1 MEPVDDPYR
10 HEAKRRRLDTCQSS
24 DASSFVERTEGPDDW
39 SPAGYDPAFALSI
52 AHLPVSTGALPTWLP
67 AQYHISVGLEDQNI
81 LPMTTNLHAPP
92 NHLISQSH
100 ETLDLNGVGSFDIQF
115 AANEHPCGFPNSAL
129 WTNPLS
135 HVPMES
141 LAVSNFYQVPEQ
153 LLQAELHAL
162 AQAPYELYP
171 TSSYQPPVISE
182 QSSKS
187 LPTAVWVDIVQKPDE
202 IEVSQPSPDQGG
214 IVCFGMI
221 SGVSGRCERRIS
233 EKDQSVYE
241 VQLNS
246 SASFCAIDNPLMK
259 GMILSDHGQMIQGL
273 LDEPAI
279 NLFAS
284 CTPHGELSTRKTL
297 KCSSQISCVLDITV
311 YGPWELFEQIG
322 IWFQEYGAYLQD
334 PRVCHM
340 NVKYCN
346 PHRLSSEDFESCL
359 LLSQVVSHTNASSC
373 LQDITEGPELLD
385 ILSSNVDLE
394 ETPQPKAIRAI
405 LQSHQK
411 KALTF
416 LLRREKG
423 WAFDGHQSDIW
434 EKVDTDQGRFFVNR
448 VSAAHQT
455 EEPPQFYGGIIAD
468 PMGLGK
474 TLTMISLAATDLE
487 SDMNNELHME
497 IDDEKANAV
506 PATLIIV
513 PPPLLGTWEDQLAEH
528 VVQGSMEWRC
538 HYGKNRFVDKNE
550 LNSVNVVLTT
560 YHTVS
565 AEWKTGNSILF
576 SVRWRRIVLD
586 EAHYIRNGNSRM
598 AHSICALDSVARWAV
613 TGTPIQNRLADLATL
628 LRFIRAHPYTDPKVF
643 DTDISRFWKSGKDEE
658 AVRRLKHLSACLLLR
673 RPKATINLPQ
683 RRDMRCPVDF
693 SREERAL
700 YDEIREQAV
709 SKIEEVL
716 QNNSEASRA
725 GGYVNVLQQI
735 ESLRLVCDLGL
746 YYHSRHQN
754 LQHLM
759 AEATDWASVA
769 QETFNVQRG
778 MGPMVCAQC
787 SSTLELTETLFDD
800 STSVNTSPEFSRC
813 LRYVCG
819 DCIHKLGR
827 ANHIA
832 LCRHKPSCPTA
843 PVSISTS
850 VFEDVSSLIS
860 PQIKNLPTGIPSKV
874 KALITDIKSLP
885 PDAKCVVFSTWRLT
899 LDVIEAGLDQGSL
912 SSIRFDGKVPQKD
925 RQSVI
930 EKFKTDPN
938 LRVMLLTLSC
948 GAVGLTLTVASR
960 AYLMEPHWNP
970 TLEEQALARI
980 HRIGQ
985 TREVTTVRFYMR
997 DSFEEQVM
1005 EVQESKKNLAGVL
1018 LSLHDG
1024 GRMDDSI
1031 GTLQVSDWDTALLK
1045 NSLLMHP

>member
-1 MEPVDDPYR
+1 MEPGDDPYR
-10 HEAKRRRLDTCQSS
+10 HEAKRQRLDKSPSS
-24 DASSFVERTEGPDDW
+24 QTGSSVGRAEEPDNLGPAAQEHVP
-39 SPAGYDPAFALSI
+39 SLFTGQ
-52 AHLPVSTGALPTWLP
+52 LPVSTGVLPTWPSTWLP
-67 AQYHISVGLEDQNI
+67 AQYPI
-81 LPMTTNLHAPP
+81 NLNFGYQPIFPIAANFHAQH
-92 NHLISQSH
+92 NHMISQSYGM
-100 ETLDLNGVGSFDIQF
+100 LGPNGVASYDMQF
-115 AANEHPCGFPNSAL
+115 AANGNPCGLPNPVFWAS
-129 WTNPLS
+129 PLS
-135 HVPMES
+135 
-141 LAVSNFYQVPEQ
+141 QVPIDSLVPSSTYQLNGQ
-153 LLQAELHAL
+153 LLHAEPLAL
-162 AQAPYELYP
+162 IQPAGELYP
-171 TSSYQPPVISE
+171 TSSYQASIISE
-182 QSSKS
+182 QSSVS
-187 LPTAVWVDIVQKPDE
+187 PSTVTCIDITEESDE
-202 IEVSQPSPDQGG
+202 VEEPQSKTDQETL
-214 IVCFGMI
+214 VCFGMI
-221 SGVSGRCERRIS
+221 SGVSGRCENRAS
-233 EKDQSVYE
+233 EKNPPVYE
-241 VQLNS
+241 VQINS
-246 SASFCAIDNPLMK
+246 SASFSAIDDPRMK

-273 LDEPAI
+273 LDEPTI
-279 NLFAS
+279 NLHAS
-284 CTPHGELSTRKTL
+284 CTPHSEPSSRKISKGSAQL
-297 KCSSQISCVLDITV
+297 SCVLDITV

-322 IWFQEYGAYLQD
+322 IWFQEYGVYLQD
-334 PRVCHM
+334 PRVCHRD
-340 NVKYCN
+340 VKYCN
-346 PHRLSSEDFESCL
+346 PHRFSSEAFESCL
-359 LLSQVVSHTNASSC
+359 LLSQVISHTGISSC

-385 ILSSNVDLE
+385 MLSSNVDLE

-423 WAFDGHQSDIW
+423 WAFDDHQSDIW
-434 EKVDTDQGRFFVNR
+434 EKADTNQGRFFVNK
-448 VSAAHQT
+448 VSNTHQS

-474 TLTMISLAATDLE
+474 TLTMISLAATDLD
-487 SDMNNELHME
+487 SDMNNSVHMD
-497 IDDEKANAV
+497 IDDEQDNIV
-506 PATLIIV
+506 PTTLVIV
-513 PPPLLGTWEDQLAEH
+513 PPPLLGTWEEQLAEH
-528 VVQGSMEWRC
+528 VIEGSVLWRC
-538 HYGKNRFVDKNE
+538 HHGKNRFVDKSE
-550 LNSVNVVLTT
+550 LDGVNVVLTT

-586 EAHYIRNGNSRM
+586 EAHYIRNGSSRM

-628 LRFIRAHPYTDPKVF
+628 LRFIRAHPYTDPRAF

-658 AVRRLKHLSACLLLR
+658 AVRRLKHLSTCLLLR

-683 RRDMRCPVDF
+683 RRDVRCPVDF

-716 QNNSEASRA
+716 QNSSEASRA
-725 GGYVNVLQQI
+725 GGYVNVLQRI

-754 LQHLM
+754 LQNLM
-759 AEATDWASVA
+759 AEASDWASVA

-800 STSVNTSPEFSRC
+800 SASAHTSPEFSRC

-860 PQIKNLPTGIPSKV
+860 PQIKNLSTGIPSKV

-885 PDAKCVVFSTWRLT
+885 PDTKCVVFSTWRLT
-899 LDVIEAGLDQGSL
+899 LDVIEAGLDQASIP
-912 SSIRFDGKVPQKD
+912 SIRFDGKVPQKD

-930 EKFKTDPN
+930 ERFKTDPN
-938 LRVMLLTLSC
+938 LCVMLLTLSC

-985 TREVTTVRFYMR
+985 TQEVTTVRFYMR
-997 DSFEEQVM
+997 DSFEEQVL
-1005 EVQESKKNLAGVL
+1005 ELQESKKNLAGVL
-1018 LSLHDG
+1018 LSPHDG
-1024 GRMDDSI
+1024 GRMDDSL
-1031 GTLQVSDWDTALLK
+1031 GTLQRLRVLL
-1045 NSLLMHP
+1045 

>member
-1 MEPVDDPYR
+1 M
-10 HEAKRRRLDTCQSS
+10 
-24 DASSFVERTEGPDDW
+24 
-39 SPAGYDPAFALSI
+39 
-52 AHLPVSTGALPTWLP
+52 
-67 AQYHISVGLEDQNI
+67 
-81 LPMTTNLHAPP
+81 
-92 NHLISQSH
+92 ISQSYGIVGP
-100 ETLDLNGVGSFDIQF
+100 NGVASYDMQF
-115 AANEHPCGFPNSAL
+115 AANGYPSAL
-129 WTNPLS
+129 PNPVFWASPLS
-135 HVPMES
+135 
-141 LAVSNFYQVPEQ
+141 QVPIDSLVPSNTYQLNGQ
-153 LLQAELHAL
+153 LLHAEPPVLIQPAG
-162 AQAPYELYP
+162 ELYP
-171 TSSYQPPVISE
+171 TSSYQASIISE
-182 QSSKS
+182 QSSVS
-187 LPTAVWVDIVQKPDE
+187 PSTATCIDITE
-202 IEVSQPSPDQGG
+202 E
-214 IVCFGMI
+214 
-221 SGVSGRCERRIS
+221 S
-233 EKDQSVYE
+233 EKVEEPQSNTDQATSRVF
-241 VQLNS
+241 LGD
-246 SASFCAIDNPLMK
+246 AK
-259 GMILSDHGQMIQGL
+259 
-273 LDEPAI
+273 
-279 NLFAS
+279 
-284 CTPHGELSTRKTL
+284 TELQK
-297 KCSSQISCVLDITV
+297 KI
-311 YGPWELFEQIG
+311 
-322 IWFQEYGAYLQD
+322 
-334 PRVCHM
+334 
-340 NVKYCN
+340 
-346 PHRLSSEDFESCL
+346 HRCI
-359 LLSQVVSHTNASSC
+359 SSC

-385 ILSSNVDLE
+385 MLSSNVDLE

-423 WAFDGHQSDIW
+423 WAFDDHQSDIW
-434 EKVDTDQGRFFVNR
+434 EKADTNQGRFFVNR
-448 VSAAHQT
+448 VSNTHQS

-474 TLTMISLAATDLE
+474 TLTMISLAATDLD
-487 SDMNNELHME
+487 SDMNNGVHMD
-497 IDDEKANAV
+497 IDDEQDNTV
-506 PATLIIV
+506 PTTLVIV
-513 PPPLLGTWEDQLAEH
+513 PPPLLGTWEEQLAEH
-528 VVQGSMEWRC
+528 VIEGSIVWRC
-538 HYGKNRFVDKNE
+538 HHGKNRFVDKSE
-550 LNSVNVVLTT
+550 LDGVNVVLTT

-628 LRFIRAHPYTDPKVF
+628 LRFIRAHPYTDPRAF

-658 AVRRLKHLSACLLLR
+658 AVRRLKHLSTCLLLR

-683 RRDMRCPVDF
+683 RRDVRCPVDF

-716 QNNSEASRA
+716 QNSSEASRA
-725 GGYVNVLQQI
+725 SGYVNVLQRI

-754 LQHLM
+754 LQNLM
-759 AEATDWASVA
+759 AEANDWASVA

-778 MGPMVCAQC
+778 MGPMFCAQC

-800 STSVNTSPEFSRC
+800 SASAYTNPEFSRS
-813 LRYVCG
+813 
-819 DCIHKLGR
+819 
-827 ANHIA
+827 

-874 KALITDIKSLP
+874 KALITDVKSLP
-885 PDAKCVVFSTWRLT
+885 PDTKCVVFSTWRLT
-899 LDVIEAGLDQGSL
+899 LDVIEAGLDQASIP
-912 SSIRFDGKVPQKD
+912 SIRFDGKVPQKD

-930 EKFKTDPN
+930 EKFKRDPN

-985 TREVTTVRFYMR
+985 TQEVTTVRFYMR

-1005 EVQESKKNLAGVL
+1005 ELQESKKNLAGVL
-1018 LSLHDG
+1018 LSPHDG
-1024 GRMDDSI
+1024 GRMDDSL
-1031 GTLQVSDWDTALLK
+1031 GTLQRLRVLL
-1045 NSLLMHP
+1045 